1 MPTGFTTVFQGN
13 TVYQSPLSYAAY
25 NITSSAAPLV
35 LQWALDNFPANGN
48 VVAKIMDVN
57 CTAVSGSLQLPAA
70 TNATA
75 GETTLINNTGT
86 QNLIVYDDT
95 NPGVSGTIL
104 ATLVPGSLWQ
114 FYLRSN
120 ATQAGTWGAFQYG
133 AQVSALNASNLAS
146 NSVIAIGTTLNQS
159 MPVKSL
165 SAATYTLSTA
175 APPSGDRDQFLVNT
189 GGASVWTLPAAS
201 AAGAGWY
208 VQIRNQGTGGL
219 TLQAGNN
226 IDQINGVS
234 GSPATISLNVKD
246 SCFITSDGTNWWTI
260 GLTNLLNAGFQY
272 NALSI
277 TSGYY
282 QLPTTITGNGAIRLT
297 GTLTGNVTI
306 GFPTSVAQYI
316 IDNETVQGTF
326 TIQIG
331 IGGSSSL
338 TQGTPISITTNN
350 PASNAA
356 YRSLVYSDGTSGAS
370 ANTGL
375 LTAVTTASGVVQVS
389 GGGTGAT
396 TAGGALI
403 NLGGT
408 SVGISLFTAA
418 SQAAAQTAMGVDQ
431 ILNPMLWA

>member
-1 MPTGFTTVFQGN
+1 MPGFTTVFQGN
-13 TVYQSPLSYAAY
+13 TVYQSPLSYASYAVS
-25 NITSSAAPLV
+25 SSALLQ
-35 LQWALDNFPANGN
+35 LQWALDNFPGNLN
-48 VVAKIMDVN
+48 VVAKIMDIN
-57 CTAVSGSLQLPAA
+57 CTYAGGALQLPAA

-95 NPGVSGTIL
+95 NPGVGGNIL
-104 ATLVPGSLWQ
+104 ATIVPGSLWQ
-114 FYLRSN
+114 LYLRTN

-146 NSVIAIGTTLNQS
+146 NSVIAIGTTLNQA
-159 MPVKSL
+159 MPVKSI
-165 SAATYTLSTA
+165 SASTYTFNGA
-175 APPSGDRDQFLVNT
+175 APPTGDRDQFLVNN

-201 AAGAGWY
+201 AAGNGWY
-208 VQIRNQGTGGL
+208 VQVRNQGTGGL
-219 TLQAGNN
+219 TIQAQNN
-226 IDQINGVS
+226 TDQINGLS
-234 GSPATISLNVKD
+234 GTPASVSLNIKD

-272 NALSI
+272 NTLSI

-282 QLPTTITGNGAIRLT
+282 QLPTTISGNGAIRLT

-306 GFPTSVAQYI
+306 GFPTAVAEYV
-316 IDNETVQGTF
+316 IDNETVQGTY

-331 IGGSSSL
+331 IGGVSSL
-338 TQGTPISITTNN
+338 TQGSPISITTNN
-350 PASNAA
+350 PGGSAA
-356 YRSLVYSDGTSGAS
+356 YRTIVYSDGTTGAS

-408 SVGISLFTAA
+408 SVGISLFQATSA
-418 SQAAAQTAMGVDQ
+418 AAAQSAIGVDQ
-431 ILNPMLWA
+431 VLNPIIWS